1 MENNQYIIDNSEYII
16 AKDQNKHDVK
26 SKIVHDIVFK
36 IVLEIDR
43 ICRKN
48 NIPYA
53 LSFGSAL
60 GLYKYGGFIPWD
72 DDADIVIDYFDYQ
85 RFVEALKTDLG
96 DDFTFDCYLTNK
108 RYNPL
113 IPALKIRDK
122 HTYIKEANRFTLP
135 DHTKER
141 GLFVD
146 ICLIMGVPSDEK
158 EHRRLLKFSK
168 KRILPFVIGDAFL
181 HLKMNKMRNKLLN
194 YEKAVANK
202 YRNSDYVSQTV
213 IIPFQDHPKKMVNKL
228 AFPKDVIYPFKEYD
242 FNGHKIFSFNRI
254 EEFCVLRYGESA
266 RKVKDDSG
274 RYIEKYPHRNKRSGH
289 IKQIIFK
296 DN

>member
-16 AKDQNKHDVK
+16 AKDQNKHDVTNK
-26 SKIVHDIVFK
+26 VVHDIVFK
-36 IVLEIDR
+36 IILEIDR

-48 NIPYA
+48 DIPYA

-60 GLYKYGGFIPWD
+60 GLYKYGDFIPWD

-85 RFVEALKTDLG
+85 RFVDALKADLS

-135 DHTKER
+135 DHTKDR

-146 ICLIMGVPSDEK
+146 VCLFMGVPQDEK
-158 EHRRLLKFSK
+158 EHRRLIKFSK
-168 KRILPFVIGDAFL
+168 TRMLGYVIGDAFL
-181 HLKMNKMRNKLLN
+181 HLKMRYRREKLLN
-194 YEKAVANK
+194 YEKAVANE
-202 YRNSDYVSQTV
+202 YRNSNFVSQTV
-213 IIPFQDHPKKMVNKL
+213 IIPFQDHPKKIINKL

-242 FNGHKIFSFNRI
+242 FRGHKLYSFNII
-254 EEFCVLRYGESA
+254 EEFCILRYGETV
-266 RKVKDDSG
+266 RKVKNNEG
-274 RYIEKYPHRNKRSGH
+274 KYVENYPHKNKRSGH
-289 IKQIIFK
+289 IKKIIFK
-296 DN
+296 